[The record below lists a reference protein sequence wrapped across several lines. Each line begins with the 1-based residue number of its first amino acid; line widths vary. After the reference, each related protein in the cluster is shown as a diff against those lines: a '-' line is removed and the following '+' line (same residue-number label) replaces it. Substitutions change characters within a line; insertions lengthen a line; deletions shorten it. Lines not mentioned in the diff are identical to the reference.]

1 MRIPRHCHDFEFAK
15 KNVATTEVSE
25 YHLIFDMNGILVA
38 TKEGPTRSDLVV
50 LKPRL
55 KIFLCTCVN
64 KFIIYIWSF
73 AMRNFARDL
82 EIIKEKTIVFLP
94 SSRIIDQMLCFRNEH
109 FLPKRL
115 EKLVF
120 YKNLDNFF
128 HMFLST
134 NYGNTLLVHDTP
146 HKNMFNPPFSAISF

>member
-1 MRIPRHCHDFEFAK
+1 
-15 KNVATTEVSE
+15 
-25 YHLIFDMNGILVA
+25 
-38 TKEGPTRSDLVV
+38 
-50 LKPRL
+50 
-55 KIFLCTCVN
+55 
-64 KFIIYIWSF
+64 
-73 AMRNFARDL
+73 MRNFARDL

-109 FLPKRL
+109 FLPERL

-120 YKNLDNFF
+120 HKNLDNFF